1 MMVQI
6 YKTMEILIA
15 EDDEQ
20 IANSLKKNFS
30 EEGNH
35 VIIAKDGEEA
45 IHFSD
50 SITFDVILLDWRMP
64 KFSGIEVCRYI
75 RKSGNNVPVILLT
88 ALSQIKNKVEALNL
102 GADDYVTKPFS
113 FEELNAR
120 ISAVVRR
127 YQTNTN
133 ELSFNDITLD
143 LIARKAITPRGE
155 IHLSTKEFDLLK
167 YFIIHKGSIMGKEDI
182 CREVWDLDFV
192 PATNIVEATVKNLR
206 RKLEENNEKNL
217 IKSIYGEGYI
227 FISE

>member
-1 MMVQI
+1 
-6 YKTMEILIA
+6 MEILIA

-50 SITFDVILLDWRMP
+50 SIKFDIALLDWRMP

-88 ALSQIKNKVEALNL
+88 ALSQVKNKVEALNL

-120 ISAVVRR
+120 ITAVVRR

-143 LIARKAITPRGE
+143 LIGRKAITPGGE
-155 IHLSTKEFDLLK
+155 IRLSTKEFDLLK
-167 YFIIHKGSIMGKEDI
+167 YFIIHKGSIMSKEDI

-192 PATNIVEATVKNLR
+192 PETNIVEATVKNLR

-227 FISE
+227 FIAE

>member
-1 MMVQI
+1 
-6 YKTMEILIA
+6 MEILIA

-35 VIIAKDGEEA
+35 VVIAKDGEEA

-50 SITFDVILLDWRMP
+50 SITFDVVLLDWRMP

-88 ALSQIKNKVEALNL
+88 ALSQVKNKVEALNL

-133 ELSFNDITLD
+133 ELSFSDITLD
-143 LIARKAITPRGE
+143 LIGRKAITPCGE

-167 YFIIHKGSIMGKEDI
+167 YFIIHKGSIMSKEDI
-182 CREVWDLDFV
+182 CREVWELDFV
-192 PATNIVEATVKNLR
+192 PPTNIVEATVKNLR
-206 RKLEENNEKNL
+206 RKLEENSGKNL
-217 IKSIYGEGYI
+217 IKSIYGEGYL
-227 FISE
+227 FIAE

>member
-1 MMVQI
+1 
-6 YKTMEILIA
+6 MEILIA

-64 KFSGIEVCRYI
+64 KLSGIEVCRYI
-75 RKSGNNVPVILLT
+75 RNSGNNVPVILLT
-88 ALSQIKNKVEALNL
+88 ALSQVKNKVEALNL

-120 ISAVVRR
+120 ITAVVRR

-133 ELSFNDITLD
+133 ELSFNNITLD
-143 LIARKAITPRGE
+143 LIGRKAITPRGE

-167 YFIIHKGSIMGKEDI
+167 YFIIHKGSIMSKEDI
-182 CREVWDLDFV
+182 CREVWGLDFV
-192 PATNIVEATVKNLR
+192 PPTNIVEATVKNLR
-206 RKLEENNEKNL
+206 RKLEENSGENL
-217 IKSIYGEGYI
+217 IKSIYGEGYL
-227 FISE
+227 FIAE

>member
-1 MMVQI
+1 
-6 YKTMEILIA
+6 MEILIA

-50 SITFDVILLDWRMP
+50 SITFDVVLLDWRMP

-88 ALSQIKNKVEALNL
+88 ALSQVKNKVEALYL

-120 ISAVVRR
+120 ITAVVRR

-133 ELSFNDITLD
+133 ELSFNDITID
-143 LIARKAITPRGE
+143 LIGRKAITPHGE

-167 YFIIHKGSIMGKEDI
+167 YFIIHKGSIMSKEDI

-217 IKSIYGEGYI
+217 IKSIYGEGYL
-227 FISE
+227 FIAE

>member
-1 MMVQI
+1 
-6 YKTMEILIA
+6 MEILIA

-50 SITFDVILLDWRMP
+50 SITFDVVLLDWRMP

-88 ALSQIKNKVEALNL
+88 ALSQVKNKVEALNL

-113 FEELNAR
+113 FEELTAR
-120 ISAVVRR
+120 ITAVVRR

-133 ELSFNDITLD
+133 ELSFNNITLD
-143 LIARKAITPRGE
+143 LIGRKAITPCGE

-167 YFIIHKGSIMGKEDI
+167 YFIIHKGSIMSKEDI
-182 CREVWDLDFV
+182 CREVWELDFV

-206 RKLEENNEKNL
+206 RKLEENSGENL
-217 IKSIYGEGYI
+217 IKSIYGEGYL
-227 FISE
+227 FIAE